1 MTVALDHPVYSTVYN
16 VRSLKRFYARN
27 VHFVGTTDN
36 RENSKK
42 PVEKKTCKKVHSC
55 QCLCSLRY
63 ILGPEVKRA
72 DCSARKILNSDSSEV
87 IIDKVF
93 DAQTPQHVQC
103 ENTSPQKSQA
113 IRKYISA
120 TWQIKSL
127 KRNPYHKA
135 CPSLS
140 PNIKPLLNPKILI

>member
-55 QCLCSLRY
+55 QFLCSLRY

-72 DCSARKILNSDSSEV
+72 DCCARKILNSDSSEV

-93 DAQTPQHVQC
+93 DASVKLLKHL
-103 ENTSPQKSQA
+103 NTSNARTPVHKN
-113 IRKYISA
+113 
-120 TWQIKSL
+120 L
-127 KRNPYHKA
+127 KQSESIYQRHDK
-135 CPSLS
+135 LKVWKDTLFT
-140 PNIKPLLNPKILI
+140 KPIHLFHPI